1 MRVKKLFLP
10 LLFLAAVVL
19 CAGCGASREQA
30 APYDSPAPVPEAAA
44 PVVEAGSGQT
54 EGSATDKY
62 VHFYIND
69 TEISVQWEDNR
80 SVDALIELASS
91 APLTVRMSMYGGF
104 EQVGPIGQ
112 SIVRDDIQTDT
123 SYGDI
128 VLYSGNQIVIFYGSN
143 SWAYTRLGHIP
154 LSQKE
159 MSQLLGNGDVTITL
173 EKLEGTTEKT
183 IYHLSL

>member
-69 TEISVQWEDNR
+69 TCQRICLFQILFISKNSLR
-80 SVDALIELASS
+80 
-91 APLTVRMSMYGGF
+91 RK
-104 EQVGPIGQ
+104 VGRF
-112 SIVRDDIQTDT
+112 ST
-123 SYGDI
+123 
-128 VLYSGNQIVIFYGSN
+128 
-143 SWAYTRLGHIP
+143 P
-154 LSQKE
+154 LS
-159 MSQLLGNGDVTITL
+159 SIPRCVLRF
-173 EKLEGTTEKT
+173 
-183 IYHLSL
+183 